1 MTHLLPG
8 WDRAHRL
15 LEAGCDQVAPA
26 DVEVTG
32 TRMID
37 GVKMEVKMEVKL
49 GSHFGFASELLF
61 QENCR

>member
-32 TRMID
+32 ARMID
-37 GVKMEVKMEVKL
+37 GVKMEVKL